1 MLYKSHSRRCPE
13 RRMNLAKK
21 GNTIHEIKCA
31 ACGRHIS
38 FTHDQ
43 KQAKEELFCSRKCVK
58 KIIKKE
64 AEVKS

>member
-1 MLYKSHSRRCPE
+1 M
-13 RRMNLAKK
+13 AKK

-31 ACGRHIS
+31 ACGRHIF
-38 FTHDQ
+38 FTRDQ
-43 KQAKEELFCSRKCVK
+43 KQAKEELFCSRKCVQ

>member
-1 MLYKSHSRRCPE
+1 MT
-13 RRMNLAKK
+13 KK

-31 ACGRHIS
+31 ACGKHIF

>member
-1 MLYKSHSRRCPE
+1 M
-13 RRMNLAKK
+13 AKK

-31 ACGRHIS
+31 ACGKHIS

-43 KQAKEELFCSRKCVK
+43 KQAKEEFFCSRKCVQ

>member
-1 MLYKSHSRRCPE
+1 M
-13 RRMNLAKK
+13 AKK

-31 ACGRHIS
+31 ACGKHIS
-38 FTHDQ
+38 FTRDQ
-43 KQAKEELFCSRKCVK
+43 KQAKEELFCSGKCIK